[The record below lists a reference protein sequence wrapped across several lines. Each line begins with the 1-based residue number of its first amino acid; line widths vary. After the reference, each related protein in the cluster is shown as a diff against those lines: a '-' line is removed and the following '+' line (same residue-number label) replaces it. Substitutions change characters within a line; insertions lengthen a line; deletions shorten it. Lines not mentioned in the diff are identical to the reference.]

1 MKYKNLRIEKDG
13 NIAVV
18 KIDRPEL
25 KNALNLA
32 LLESIGN
39 AFADLEQDTEVNAVV
54 LTGSDEVFCAGF
66 DMNTVMDL
74 GQGKMQKVDIIER
87 AFLSV
92 LRYPMPVIAAV
103 SGPAIAAGF
112 DLMVL
117 ADIRVFS
124 ETAKV
129 GQAEIRWA
137 LTPLNDPLWKII
149 GMGRAKE
156 VTMTG
161 RIYGAGE
168 AREMGLANYV
178 YPIECYLD
186 EARKLAEKIASFDRN
201 ALKANKDQTNRIPGM
216 DTEAAIRTQI
226 WGFRNFVGSDEMIR
240 RMSEFLNEG
249 KKKQ

>member
-1 MKYKNLRIEKDG
+1 MKYKNLLIEKEG
-13 NIAVV
+13 NIALV

-25 KNALNLA
+25 KNALNLP
-32 LLESIGN
+32 LLESLGN
-39 AFADLEQDTEVNAVV
+39 AFADLEKDTEVNAVV

-66 DMNTVMDL
+66 DMNTLMDL
-74 GQGKMQKVDIIER
+74 GQEKMPKVDIIER
-87 AFLSV
+87 AFLNI

-112 DLMVL
+112 DIMVL
-117 ADIRVFS
+117 ADIRIFS
-124 ETAKV
+124 ETARV
-129 GQAEIRWA
+129 GQSEIRWA
-137 LTPLNDPLWKII
+137 VTPLNDPLWKII

-161 RIYGAGE
+161 RIYGAEE
-168 AREMGLANYV
+168 AREMALANYV
-178 YPIECYLD
+178 YPVDSYLE
-186 EARKLAEKIASFDRN
+186 EAKKIARKIASFDRT
-201 ALKANKDQTNRIPGM
+201 AQKANKDQTNRIPGM

>member
-1 MKYKNLRIEKDG
+1 MEEAKQGGILMAYGNLKVEKEG
-13 NIAVV
+13 NIALLI
-18 KIDRPEL
+18 IDRPEL
-25 KNALNLA
+25 KNALNLD
-32 LLESIGN
+32 LLESISQ
-39 AFADLEQDTEVNAVV
+39 AFTDLEQDKGVNAVV

-66 DMNTVMDL
+66 DMNTVMKL
-74 GQGKMQKVDIIER
+74 GQDKMQKVDLIEK

-117 ADIRVFS
+117 ADIRIFS
-124 ETAKV
+124 QTAKV

-137 LTPLNDPLWKII
+137 LTPLNDPLWKIV

-156 VTMTG
+156 MTMTG
-161 RIYGAGE
+161 RIYSAEE
-168 AREMGLANYV
+168 ARQMGLANYV
-178 YPIECYLD
+178 YPVESYLD
-186 EARKLAEKIASFDRN
+186 EAKKLAHKIAAFDRQ

-226 WGFRNFVGSDEMIR
+226 WGFRNFVGSEDMI
-240 RMSEFLNEG
+240 SSC
-249 KKKQ
+249 

>member
-1 MKYKNLRIEKDG
+1 MEYKNLLIEKEG

-25 KNALNLA
+25 KNALNLP

-39 AFADLEQDTEVNAVV
+39 AFVDLEQDTEVNAVV

-66 DMNTVMDL
+66 DMNTLMDL
-74 GQGKMQKVDIIER
+74 GQEKMQKVDIIER

-117 ADIRVFS
+117 ADIRIFS

-129 GQAEIRWA
+129 GQSEIRWA
-137 LTPLNDPLWKII
+137 VTPLNDPLWKII

-168 AREMGLANYV
+168 AKEMALANYV
-178 YPIECYLD
+178 YPVDRYL
-186 EARKLAEKIASFDRN
+186 EEAKKLARKIATFDRT
-201 ALKANKDQTNRIPGM
+201 AQKANKDQTNRIPGM

-240 RMSEFLNEG
+240 RMSEFLNDG
-249 KKKQ
+249 KKNQ

>member
-1 MKYKNLRIEKDG
+1 MDYQNLLVEKDE

-18 KIDRPEL
+18 KINRPEL
-25 KNALNLA
+25 KNALNLS

-39 AFADLEQDTEVNAVV
+39 AFVDLEKDTEVNAVV

-66 DMNTVMDL
+66 DMNTVMNL
-74 GQGKMQKVDIIER
+74 GQGKMEKVDIIER

-117 ADIRVFS
+117 ADIRIFS

-168 AREMGLANYV
+168 AREMALANYV
-178 YPIECYLD
+178 YPVDRYLQ
-186 EARKLAEKIASFDRN
+186 EAKMLARKIASFDRN

-226 WGFRNFVGSDEMIR
+226 WGFRNFVGSDEMIS
-240 RMSEFLNEG
+240 RMSEFLNSAKNQG
-249 KKKQ
+249 

>member
-1 MKYKNLRIEKDG
+1 MDYKNLLVEKDD

-18 KIDRPEL
+18 KINRPEL
-25 KNALNLA
+25 KNALNLP
-32 LLESIGN
+32 LLESIGK
-39 AFADLEQDTEVNAVV
+39 AFDDLEKDTEVNAVV

-87 AFLSV
+87 AFLSI

-117 ADIRVFS
+117 ADIRIFS

-168 AREMGLANYV
+168 AKEMALANYV
-178 YPIECYLD
+178 YPVDRYLE
-186 EARKLAEKIASFDRN
+186 EAKTLARKIASFDRN

-226 WGFRNFVGSDEMIR
+226 WGFRNFVGSDEMIS
-240 RMSEFLNEG
+240 RMSEFLNSG
-249 KKKQ
+249 KNQ